1 VLLKY
6 SKQQIQAVLNP
17 SKENDLLLSNLLKK
31 LLDFNKPQVLDFRK
45 KDNVITVMDK
55 NYQKTLLA
63 FQENGIQGKDFTIF
77 EFYNTLEYF
86 EKRNEEMKE
95 KTDKLKQK

>member
-1 VLLKY
+1 MLRY
-6 SKQQIQAVLNP
+6 SKLQLESVLDP
-17 SKENDLLLSNLLKK
+17 KEDTELRLKAELNK
-31 LLDFNKPQVLDFRK
+31 LLDFNKPQILDLRK
-45 KDNVITVMDK
+45 KDNVITQLDK

-77 EFYNTLEYF
+77 EYHNTLEYF
-86 EKRNEEMKE
+86 EKRNADMKE